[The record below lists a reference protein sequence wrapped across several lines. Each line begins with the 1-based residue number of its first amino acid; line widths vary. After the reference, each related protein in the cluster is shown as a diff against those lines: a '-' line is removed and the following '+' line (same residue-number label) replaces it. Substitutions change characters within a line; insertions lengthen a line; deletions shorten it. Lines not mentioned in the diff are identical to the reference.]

1 MVIFRVFSAITL
13 VLLSSCAD
21 FAGKPDQPEATNVSV
36 KVVETKEKTP
46 QKVEKSSIDPD
57 VLFMLMTAELA
68 GQRGQYD
75 IAIEGYT
82 EAAKRTRDPK
92 LAERA
97 AMIAM
102 YIKDSYKTNE
112 TVVLW
117 LSLDSKNL
125 TARKI
130 AALSALKMGDKQG
143 AAEHFNVMLAVD
155 VAGFEAALQELAG
168 ALQKDGK
175 VGLIYDAL
183 DVLANQHPN
192 EAEVY
197 FMQSLLAMQMNDK
210 SLAERKVQQAL
221 NLRSGWDRALLFQ
234 AQIAV
239 FSGDLAKAKLLLK
252 DALGKY
258 PNNAKISKVLA
269 QVLIKAQD
277 YEAALDVYQGL
288 IANDPKDWESQFS
301 EALIYY
307 QLDKDEQ
314 ADLLLESLMDQP
326 EWKFQAIFYRGKLA
340 EKQGDVKQAL
350 VWFDKVT
357 EGPLVFDAGV
367 TSVTV
372 LAKDKQFVAA
382 DARLIQLQAKFPKQ
396 KPQLILVQAELYN
409 QQKQYERAFNVLTDA
424 LLGAPDQ
431 KELLYTRALIAERLD
446 KSAIVEADLKKI
458 LAADPDNVESLNAL
472 GYTLL
477 NQPNR
482 YADAEQYLQRALK
495 LEPNSAVVID
505 SYGWLQF
512 KLGHAEKALSYLQQ
526 AYEKQQ
532 ENEIA
537 AHLIEVLT
545 KLGKQDEAK
554 TLFDKVIDAAPDDEY
569 LLNIKRKLFN
579 GAPQ

>member
-13 VLLSSCAD
+13 VLLCSCAD
-21 FAGKPDQPEATNVSV
+21 FAGKADQPEATDVSV
-36 KVVETKEKTP
+36 KVVEPKEKSL
-46 QKVEKSSIDPD
+46 QKVEKSAIDPD

-82 EAAKRTRDPK
+82 EAAKRSHDPK

-102 YIKDSYKTNE
+102 YIKDGYKTNE
-112 TVVLW
+112 AVALW
-117 LSLDSKNL
+117 LSLDNENI

-143 AAEHFNVMLAVD
+143 AAEHFKVMLAAD
-155 VAGFEAALQELAG
+155 VVGFEAALHELAG

-183 DVLANQHPN
+183 EVLENQSPN
-192 EAEVY
+192 QAEIY
-197 FMQSLLAMQMNDK
+197 FMQSLLALQMADK
-210 SLAERKVQQAL
+210 SLAERKIQQAL
-221 NLRSGWDRALLFQ
+221 NVRSGWDKALMFQ

-239 FSGDLAKAKLLLK
+239 FSGDLTKAEALLK
-252 DALGKY
+252 DAVSKY
-258 PNNAKISKVLA
+258 PSNAKISKMLA
-269 QVLIKAQD
+269 QVFIKAKE
-277 YEAALDVYQGL
+277 YNAALDVYQGL
-288 IANDPKDWESQFS
+288 IASNSKDWESQFAV
-301 EALIYY
+301 ALIYY
-307 QLDKDEQ
+307 QLDKDGKAE
-314 ADLLLESLMDQP
+314 AALESLMDQP
-326 EWKFQAIFYRGKLA
+326 EWKYQAIFYRGKLA
-340 EKQGDVKQAL
+340 EKQGDAKQAL
-350 VWFDKVT
+350 AWFDKVT
-357 EGPLVFDAGV
+357 EGPLVFDA
-367 TSVTV
+367 SVAAISIV
-372 LAKDKQFVAA
+372 AKDKQYTEA
-382 DARLIQLQAKFPKQ
+382 DLRISQAQTKFPKQ
-396 KPQLILVQAELYN
+396 KLQLILVQAELYN
-409 QQKQYERAFNVLTDA
+409 QHKQYERAFNILTDA
-424 LLGAPDQ
+424 LVDAPDQ

-446 KSAIVEADLKKI
+446 KSATVEADLKKI

-477 NQPNR
+477 NQPSR

-537 AHLIEVLT
+537 AHLIEVLSS
-545 KLGKQDEAK
+545 LGKQAEAK
-554 TLFDKVIDAAPDDEY
+554 ELFDKAINAAPDDEY
-569 LLNIKRKLFN
+569 LLNIKRRLFN
-579 GAPQ
+579 GAKE

>member
-1 MVIFRVFSAITL
+1 VVIFRVFSAITL

-68 GQRGQYD
+68 GQRGEYD

-82 EAAKRTRDPK
+82 EAAKRSHDAK

>member
-13 VLLSSCAD
+13 VLLCSCAD
-21 FAGKPDQPEATNVSV
+21 FAGKADQPEATDVSV
-36 KVVETKEKTP
+36 KVVEPKEKSL
-46 QKVEKSSIDPD
+46 QKVEKSAIDPD

-82 EAAKRTRDPK
+82 EAAKRSHDPK

-102 YIKDSYKTNE
+102 YIKDGYKTNE
-112 TVVLW
+112 AVALW
-117 LSLDSKNL
+117 LSLDNENI

-143 AAEHFNVMLAVD
+143 AAEHFKVMLAAD
-155 VAGFEAALQELAG
+155 VVGFEAALHELAG

-183 DVLANQHPN
+183 EVLENQSPN
-192 EAEVY
+192 QAEIY
-197 FMQSLLAMQMNDK
+197 FMQSLLALQMADK
-210 SLAERKVQQAL
+210 SLAERKIQQAL
-221 NLRSGWDRALLFQ
+221 NVRSGWDKALMFQ

-239 FSGDLAKAKLLLK
+239 FSGDLTKAEALLK
-252 DALGKY
+252 DAVSKY
-258 PNNAKISKVLA
+258 PSNAKISKMLA
-269 QVLIKAQD
+269 QVFIKAKE
-277 YEAALDVYQGL
+277 YNAALDVYQGL
-288 IANDPKDWESQFS
+288 IASNSKDWESQFAV
-301 EALIYY
+301 ALIYY
-307 QLDKDEQ
+307 QLDKDGKAE
-314 ADLLLESLMDQP
+314 AALESLMDQP
-326 EWKFQAIFYRGKLA
+326 EWKYQAIFYRGKLA
-340 EKQGDVKQAL
+340 EKQDDAKQAL
-350 VWFDKVT
+350 AWFDKVT
-357 EGPLVFDAGV
+357 EGPLVFDA
-367 TSVTV
+367 SVAAISIV
-372 LAKDKQFVAA
+372 AKDKQYTEA
-382 DARLIQLQAKFPKQ
+382 DLRISQAQTKFPKQ
-396 KPQLILVQAELYN
+396 KLQLILVQAELYN
-409 QQKQYERAFNVLTDA
+409 QHKQYERAFNILTDA
-424 LLGAPDQ
+424 LVDAPDQ

-446 KSAIVEADLKKI
+446 KSATVEADLKKI

-477 NQPNR
+477 NQPSR

-512 KLGHAEKALSYLQQ
+512 KLGHAEKALRYLQQ

-537 AHLIEVLT
+537 AHLIEVLSS
-545 KLGKQDEAK
+545 LGKQAEAK
-554 TLFDKVIDAAPDDEY
+554 ELFDKAINAAPDDEY
-569 LLNIKRKLFN
+569 LLNIKRRLFN
-579 GAPQ
+579 GAKE

>member
-1 MVIFRVFSAITL
+1 VVIFRVFSAITF

-21 FAGKPDQPEATNVSV
+21 FAGKPDQLEATDVSI
-36 KVVETKEKTP
+36 KVVEPKEKSL

-82 EAAKRTRDPK
+82 EAAKRTHDPK

-102 YIKDSYKTNE
+102 YIKDGYKTNE
-112 TVVLW
+112 TVALW

-143 AAEHFNVMLAVD
+143 AAEHFNSMLAID
-155 VAGFEAALQELAG
+155 VVGFEAALQELAG

-183 DVLANQHPN
+183 EALANQHPGQ
-192 EAEVY
+192 AEIY

-210 SLAERKVQQAL
+210 GLAERKVQQAL
-221 NLRSGWDRALLFQ
+221 NVRSGWDKALLFQ

-239 FSGDLAKAKLLLK
+239 FSGDLAKAKSLLK
-252 DALGKY
+252 EAIGKY
-258 PNNAKISKVLA
+258 PSNVKISKMLA
-269 QVLIKAQD
+269 QVLIKDHD

-288 IANDPKDWESQFS
+288 IANDPKDWESQF
-301 EALIYY
+301 AQGLIYY

-314 ADLLLESLMDQP
+314 AESLFESLMDKP

-357 EGPLVFDAGV
+357 EGPLVFDAAVTGV
-367 TSVTV
+367 SI
-372 LAKDKQFVAA
+372 LAKDKQYAEA
-382 DARLIQLQAKFPKQ
+382 DLRLSQAQSKFPKQ

-409 QQKQYERAFNVLTDA
+409 QQKQYDRAFNVLTDA
-424 LLGAPDQ
+424 LLDFPDQ
-431 KELLYTRALIAERLD
+431 KELLYTRALIAERID

-458 LAADPDNVESLNAL
+458 LAMDSDNVESLNAL

-477 NQPNR
+477 NQPSR

-512 KLGHAEKALSYLQQ
+512 KLGHAEKALNYLQK
-526 AYEKQQ
+526 AYEQQQ

-537 AHLIEVLT
+537 AHLIEVLSSM
-545 KLGKQDEAK
+545 GKQGEAK
-554 TLFDKVIDAAPDDEY
+554 ELFDKAIKATPEDEY
-569 LLNIKRKLFN
+569 LLNIKRKLFS
-579 GAPQ
+579 GAHQ

>member
-1 MVIFRVFSAITL
+1 
-13 VLLSSCAD
+13 
-21 FAGKPDQPEATNVSV
+21 
-36 KVVETKEKTP
+36 
-46 QKVEKSSIDPD
+46 
-57 VLFMLMTAELA
+57 
-68 GQRGQYD
+68 
-75 IAIEGYT
+75 
-82 EAAKRTRDPK
+82 
-92 LAERA
+92 
-97 AMIAM
+97 
-102 YIKDSYKTNE
+102 
-112 TVVLW
+112 
-117 LSLDSKNL
+117 
-125 TARKI
+125 
-130 AALSALKMGDKQG
+130 
-143 AAEHFNVMLAVD
+143 
-155 VAGFEAALQELAG
+155 
-168 ALQKDGK
+168 
-175 VGLIYDAL
+175 
-183 DVLANQHPN
+183 
-192 EAEVY
+192 
-197 FMQSLLAMQMNDK
+197 
-210 SLAERKVQQAL
+210 
-221 NLRSGWDRALLFQ
+221 
-234 AQIAV
+234 
-239 FSGDLAKAKLLLK
+239 
-252 DALGKY
+252 
-258 PNNAKISKVLA
+258 VLA